1 LISVVGVKLSTE
13 QISAYTP
20 SRLFTY
26 DTSTRW
32 LSDMSDAGMESD
44 EEIPNAV
51 ESIEAQKPATF
62 EGRLQ
67 LKDFMYSAAQQ
78 PIRRSPRFAAASESP
93 SSSSAAPVTISPSPK
108 RRRKPETPSSSSSSP
123 QKKKKRTRPS
133 SGYAPPSTYAHL
145 PGLPDVVAPNLLVF
159 FIGLNPGI
167 ETARK
172 GHAYAHP
179 SNLFWKLLY
188 SSGITPVPC
197 RAEEDRQMPERYSL
211 GSTNIV
217 ARPSRNGAELSKQE
231 MDDGV
236 SLLEEK
242 ARKWRPES
250 MCVVGKSIWE
260 SIWRVRHGSPV
271 GKAFKYGWQDESENM
286 GIIEGEWA
294 GAKVF
299 VATSTSGLAASMS
312 PAEKQAV
319 WNQLG
324 SWVKMRRAEREAQ
337 KEKEDEEEKEAQEER
352 ETGEERE
359 TEGENALDSLLF
371 DMHWSLRVRIE
382 LAF

>member
-1 LISVVGVKLSTE
+1 
-13 QISAYTP
+13 
-20 SRLFTY
+20 
-26 DTSTRW
+26 
-32 LSDMSDAGMESD
+32 MSDTGMEPD
-44 EEIPNAV
+44 GEVPNTGENAD
-51 ESIEAQKPATF
+51 AQKPATF

-78 PIRRSPRFAAASESP
+78 PIRRSPRFIAASESP
-93 SSSSAAPVTISPSPK
+93 SSSSAASVTIAPSPK
-108 RRRKPETPSSSSSSP
+108 RRRRPETPSSSSSSP
-123 QKKKKRTRPS
+123 QKKKRTRPS

-145 PGLPDVVAPNLLVF
+145 PGLPDVVAPNLLVL

-167 ETARK
+167 ETART

-188 SSGITPVPC
+188 SSGVTSVPC

-211 GSTNIV
+211 GNTNIV

-231 MDDGV
+231 MDQGV
-236 SLLEEK
+236 SILEDK
-242 ARKWRPES
+242 ARQWRPES

-260 SIWRVRHGSPV
+260 SIWRVRHGSAV

-286 GIIEGEWA
+286 GIIKGEWA

-299 VATSTSGLAASMS
+299 VATTTSGLAASMS
-312 PAEKQAV
+312 LAEKQAV

-337 KEKEDEEEKEAQEER
+337 KEKEAGQEKGTKQENEAEQV
-352 ETGEERE
+352 ETVGE
-359 TEGENALDSLLF
+359 ADS
-371 DMHWSLRVRIE
+371 
-382 LAF
+382 